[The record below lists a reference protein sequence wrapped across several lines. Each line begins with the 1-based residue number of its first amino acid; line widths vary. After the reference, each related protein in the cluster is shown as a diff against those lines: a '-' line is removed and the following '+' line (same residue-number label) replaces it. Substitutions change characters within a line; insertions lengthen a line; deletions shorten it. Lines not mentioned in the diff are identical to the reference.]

1 MDKKRSK
8 TSKFS
13 LELGNNTGSLP
24 TPDDIE
30 KTIAKATG
38 KELKETSTS
47 KESVAKEPIATDNK
61 QRRRIPLTTAITPEN
76 RADLEVLVHS
86 GKGSVADIINAAL
99 EHYFANV
106 QPVEDNEMRAVFL
119 KLFQKGKG

>member
-38 KELKETSTS
+38 KELKEAVAPAKE
-47 KESVAKEPIATDNK
+47 KESAAVAENK
-61 QRRRIPLTTAITPEN
+61 QQRRRIPLTTAITPEN